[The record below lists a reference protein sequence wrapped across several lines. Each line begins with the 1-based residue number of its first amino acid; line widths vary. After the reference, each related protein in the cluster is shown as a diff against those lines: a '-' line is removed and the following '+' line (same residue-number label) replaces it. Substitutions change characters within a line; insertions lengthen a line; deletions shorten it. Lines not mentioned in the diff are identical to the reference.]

1 MTVPPA
7 PASPAL
13 ASAAPASPVPASPAP
28 ASQEPTLQQA
38 PSDSGDWLVAPEL
51 APDTADPVMAPV
63 YEAAARGAL
72 ALPFCAACSTPL
84 ELEQYVCDACG
95 ASAGVGS
102 AGREWRDVPLAGTV
116 HTATLVHRREPGL
129 IIAPGPY
136 PVIDV
141 ELASGHRLVLAT
153 AAPSGQ
159 APDIGA
165 PVEIAFRTVGAV
177 TLPAVRFPRSGSP
190 LPQVTDRRFKS

>member
-1 MTVPPA
+1 MT
-7 PASPAL
+7 ASQG
-13 ASAAPASPVPASPAP
+13 AAP
-28 ASQEPTLQQA
+28 QEALPGA
-38 PSDSGDWLVAPEL
+38 GDWLVAPDL
-51 APDTADPVMAPV
+51 APDASDPVMAPL
-63 YEAAARGAL
+63 YAAATRGAL

-95 ASAGVGS
+95 ASAEIGT

-129 IIAPGPY
+129 IVARGPY

-141 ELASGHRLVLAT
+141 ELASGHRLVLTT

-159 APDIGA
+159 APEIGA

-177 TLPAVRFPRSGSP
+177 NLPAVRFPRSGSP
-190 LPQVTDRRFKS
+190 AAASH

>member
-1 MTVPPA
+1 MTVHPA
-7 PASPAL
+7 PASPG
-13 ASAAPASPVPASPAP
+13 PASPVPASPAL
-28 ASQEPTLQQA
+28 ALRQA
-38 PSDSGDWLVAPEL
+38 PSDTGDWLVAPEL

-72 ALPFCAACSTPL
+72 ALPFCAECSIPL

-95 ASAGVGS
+95 ASAEVGT

-116 HTATLVHRREPGL
+116 NTATLVHRREPGL
-129 IIAPGPY
+129 IVAPGPY

-141 ELASGHRLVLAT
+141 ELASGHRLVLTT

-177 TLPAVRFPRSGSP
+177 TLPAVRFPGPDRP

>member
-1 MTVPPA
+1 MTA
-7 PASPAL
+7 PQG
-13 ASAAPASPVPASPAP
+13 P
-28 ASQEPTLQQA
+28 ASQQA
-38 PSDSGDWLVAPEL
+38 PFGDWLVAPDL
-51 APDTADPVMAPV
+51 APDAADPVMAPV

-95 ASAGVGS
+95 ASAEIGT

-129 IIAPGPY
+129 IVATGPY

-141 ELASGHRLVLAT
+141 ELASGHRLVLTTAT
-153 AAPSGQ
+153 PSGQ

-177 TLPAVRFPRSGSP
+177 NLPAIRFPVDPVAGRM
-190 LPQVTDRRFKS
+190 

>member
-1 MTVPPA
+1 MTVP
-7 PASPAL
+7 
-13 ASAAPASPVPASPAP
+13 PVPASPSP
-28 ASQEPTLQQA
+28 ASSVPASPGPASFVPASPGRALQQA
-38 PSDSGDWLVAPEL
+38 PSGAVDWLVAPEL
-51 APDTADPVMAPV
+51 APDAGDPVMAPL
-63 YEAAARGAL
+63 YAAATRGAL
-72 ALPFCAACSTPL
+72 ALPFCADCSTPL

-95 ASAGVGS
+95 ASAEVGT

-129 IIAPGPY
+129 IVAAGPY

-141 ELASGHRLVLAT
+141 ELASGHRLVLTT

-177 TLPAVRFPRSGSP
+177 TLPAVRFSRSGSP
-190 LPQVTDRRFKS
+190 AAASH